1 MFPISTVIIGDR
13 TAEMIASADSLLTF
27 VIGADV
33 SPALAN
39 SMTAILGV
47 PPARWRATEPAPW
60 RAREPELVLLA
71 VGNGGGA
78 AETVAALKRQAPRC
92 ACLVLLADPSPPE
105 LVRAVT
111 EVADDFVLWPVRE
124 VELSER
130 INRLR
135 SSQRHPTAG
144 SPSGITGDEVARTR
158 RRLQREL
165 KLGQLI
171 GQASSFRRMVG
182 TLPRL
187 AQQDGTVLIV
197 GETGSGKELC
207 ARAIHQLGPTP
218 GGPFV
223 AVDCGALPDQL
234 VENELFGHARG
245 AFTDARSEQ
254 RGLVGLANGGVLF
267 LDEVDS
273 LSLAA
278 QAKLLRFLQEHVYR
292 PLGSDRILQA
302 DVRVV
307 AATNSDLAAQA
318 RAGRFRADLHYRLN
332 VLRVEI
338 PPLRDRPGDVA
349 LLAAHF
355 LARAGGAEHGQRLS
369 AAALAKLGAHDWPG
383 NVRELENVVRRAV
396 VAAPPDSTEID
407 AAAIDFG
414 PRVFAHGGDAATAT
428 AATAARETAAPTG
441 PTPAGFGAA
450 GPIGAAGNQSF
461 RAAKAQ
467 AIAAFER
474 QFVGELMQRHRGN
487 VTQAARAANKDRRA
501 LGRLV
506 KKYRAAPPTSSRA
519 PG

>member
-1 MFPISTVIIGDR
+1 
-13 TAEMIASADSLLTF
+13 MIASSDSSLMF
-27 VIGADV
+27 VIGGDV
-33 SPALAN
+33 NRALVN
-39 SMTAILGV
+39 SMAAILGV
-47 PPARWRATEPAPW
+47 PPAHWRGTELAPW
-60 RAREPELVLLA
+60 REREPELLLFV
-71 VGNGGGA
+71 VGDGDGA
-78 AETVAALKRQAPRC
+78 AETVAALKRQAPSC
-92 ACLVLLADPSPPE
+92 ACLVVLAERAPPE

-111 EVADDFVLWPVRE
+111 EVADDFVLWPVRQ
-124 VELSER
+124 VELSGR
-130 INRLR
+130 VNRLR
-135 SSQRHPTAG
+135 SSQRRAPAA
-144 SPSGITGDEVARTR
+144 SPAGITTDELERTG

-165 KLGQLI
+165 NLGQLI

-207 ARAIHQLGPTP
+207 ARAIHQLGPRP

-245 AFTDARSEQ
+245 AFTDARNEQ

-267 LDEVDS
+267 LDEVDA

-278 QAKLLRFLQEHVYR
+278 QAKLLRFLQDRVYR
-292 PLGSDRILQA
+292 PLGSDRILHA

-307 AATNSDLAAQA
+307 AATNADLAGLA

-332 VLRVEI
+332 VLRVEV

-355 LARAGGAEHGQRLS
+355 LARAGGAERGRRLS
-369 AAALAKLGAHDWPG
+369 AAALAKLGTHDWPG

-396 VAAPPDSTEID
+396 VAALPESTEID

-414 PRVFAHGGDAATAT
+414 PRIFAPVGDGATAT
-428 AATAARETAAPTG
+428 AAMAAGEATPPTG
-441 PTPAGFGAA
+441 PPPAGFSAA
-450 GPIGAAGNQSF
+450 GAIGSVGNQSF

-474 QFVGELMQRHRGN
+474 HFVDELMQRHGGN
-487 VTQAARAANKDRRA
+487 ITQAARAARKDRRA

-506 KKYRAAPPTSSRA
+506 KKYRHAPPTSSRA
-519 PG
+519 RG